1 MRAQFYNANGTH
13 AWGSLSSRVLGTP
26 LKLDLSPSWVTQE
39 GLYETLIALGCS
51 IEEATTALTFILK
64 PPGKRLLQAT
74 PVVAV
79 PAPHK

>member
-1 MRAQFYNANGTH
+1 
-13 AWGSLSSRVLGTP
+13 
-26 LKLDLSPSWVTQE
+26 
-39 GLYETLIALGCS
+39 LIALGCS